1 MREKRLIPV
10 SLVLC
15 SAIAALPQQSLAKK
29 SDNNKRPNIILINA
43 DDLGYGDP
51 SCYGGKLIETPNI
64 DRLAKEGIRCT
75 DGYVSAPVS
84 GVSRIGLLTGCY
96 QQRFGMQW
104 NHDQWAV
111 PGLSDDVIPSS
122 HRQIHTAFKEAGYAT
137 AMTGKMGIKSLQ
149 KFDEMNACSF
159 NGANYF
165 PNEEGVYAGVEL
177 KKGEKKAKANNNP
190 MWGPEREGDEYLT
203 DRHGRHCIEF
213 IEEHKDEPFFFYL
226 AFTAPHTPL
235 QAKKSDQPRVAH
247 IESEMAKLYAA
258 MVLSVDDNI
267 GRIIDKLEK
276 LKLRDN
282 TIIVLL
288 SDNGPAN
295 PFFLSTNPTWWPE
308 NTPPHILGQRGGL
321 NGYKGTMWEAGIR
334 VPYIISWRGK
344 LAQGETYTEPV
355 STLDIYPTLCSA
367 ARVKVP
373 DDTHLDGVDLMP
385 FLTGGY
391 DNAPHKALFW
401 FANRMGA
408 VRMGKWKLLI
418 DDDYH
423 YLFDLESDM
432 GEKKSVMK
440 ENPEVTHSLLKEYF
454 NFRNQMPP
462 YRNPFRRP
470 IDLRSEEVRNIN
482 AGDATVKI
490 AR

>member
-1 MREKRLIPV
+1 
-10 SLVLC
+10 
-15 SAIAALPQQSLAKK
+15 
-29 SDNNKRPNIILINA
+29 
-43 DDLGYGDP
+43 
-51 SCYGGKLIETPNI
+51 
-64 DRLAKEGIRCT
+64 
-75 DGYVSAPVS
+75 PVS

-104 NHDQWAV
+104 NHDQWGV
-111 PGLSDDVIPSS
+111 PGLSDDIIPSS
-122 HRQIHTAFKEAGYAT
+122 HREIHTAFKEAGYAT

-177 KKGEKKAKANNNP
+177 EKGQKKAKVNNDP
-190 MWGPEREGDEYLT
+190 MWGPERKGDEYLT

-235 QAKKSDQPRVAH
+235 HAKKSDQPRVAH

-267 GRIIDKLEK
+267 GLIIDKLEK
-276 LKLRDN
+276 LKLREN

-295 PFFLSTNPTWWPE
+295 PFFLTTNPTWWPE

-334 VPYIISWRGK
+334 VPYIISWKGK
-344 LAQGETYTEPV
+344 LAEGETYTEPV

-391 DNAPHKALFW
+391 DDAPHKALFW

-423 YLFDLESDM
+423 YLFDLESDR
-432 GEKKSVMK
+432 GETKSVMK
-440 ENPEVTHSLLKEYF
+440 ENPELTHSLLKEYF

-470 IDLRSEEVRNIN
+470 IDLRSEEVRNVN